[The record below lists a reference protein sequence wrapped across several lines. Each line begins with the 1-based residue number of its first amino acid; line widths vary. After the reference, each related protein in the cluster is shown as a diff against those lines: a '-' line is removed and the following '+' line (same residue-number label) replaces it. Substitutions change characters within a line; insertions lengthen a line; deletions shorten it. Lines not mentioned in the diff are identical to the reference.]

1 VPPGPMDVQQR
12 LSDVE
17 LAFLTL
23 PFFNSPP
30 SEWQT
35 ARRGAESVLV
45 YKAAAG
51 TGTRPI
57 LSLECRRGVT
67 SLTVYWHQLVGAPIA
82 QPVTHAIDH
91 QPPRAQYWRRTADSR
106 SVGLWGESAIGLGQR
121 LVGKSQLTVY
131 ARSRSNEIL
140 HAQFSLADLDRAI
153 APVAQACRWRR

>member
-1 VPPGPMDVQQR
+1 MF
-12 LSDVE
+12 E

-23 PFFNSPP
+23 PFFNSAA

-35 ARRGAESVLV
+35 ARRGAGSVLV

-57 LSLECRRGVT
+57 LSIECRQGVT

-82 QPVTHAIDH
+82 QPVTYAIDH
-91 QPPRAQYWRRTADSR
+91 QPPSAQYWRRTADAR
-106 SVGLWGESAIGLGQR
+106 SVGLWGESSISLGQR
-121 LVGKSQLTVY
+121 LVGKSQLIVY
-131 ARSRSNEIL
+131 ARARSGEIL
-140 HAQFSLADLDRAI
+140 HAQFKLGGLDHAI